1 MTTMTRRQ
9 FMVCAAGLTFT
20 VVAPPVAGL
29 AIDARK
35 IDTRK
40 INAWAAIDAEGT
52 VYIVNPSV
60 EMGQGSMTAIP
71 RIVADE
77 MDADWDRVVIVP
89 AAADDKIYG
98 NPGFRNMM
106 YTAGSATVTGYWDT
120 ARTFGAQVRR
130 VLMTNAARVMEVP
143 LAELTTE
150 PGFVVHAASGR
161 RSSYGDI
168 ARVMEIPAEAPAIR
182 PDELKKPSEYRYIGR
197 DVMRVELPSKVDGSA
212 RYSIDVQ
219 LPGML
224 YASVLRGPVEAATPL
239 SIDDGA
245 ARAIPGVVR
254 IVRMPFGVGV
264 LADTPWAAFRAKDAL
279 KVQWDRSARG
289 YGHDSE
295 KAVAVYAA
303 AAKDLS
309 QPGKPWDTAG
319 DAAAAMSRAARIHE
333 AQYACDYTYHAQME
347 PLNSVALVSASGDSC
362 EIWCGTQ
369 SQTMAVAAVAK
380 ALAIPV
386 ERVKLNLMLLGGG
399 FGRRGHRDEEFIV
412 DSVLLSKEAKRPV
425 KVLWTRED
433 DVRNGRFRPLSVH
446 FLRAGLDADGRI
458 VAWQHRVACDEITAF
473 QDPVRYKGGGEKDF
487 LAMAGSELR
496 TYDIPNRLSEQLP
509 QVTGMRTSS
518 LRGIGF
524 GPNKFATEAFLDEV
538 AAREGIDPV
547 ALRLRLLKNTPRG
560 QAVIHEVVRMSDF
573 RRARPGRG
581 LGFAFVDYSGTMV
594 AAVAEVSVDASRG
607 DVTVHDFWCAL
618 DCGVAVHPDNVVAQ
632 TESSIVTGLGLALT
646 ERITF
651 RDGAVQ
657 QSNFFDYS
665 VPRMLDIPEL
675 HIKLVPT
682 PNKPTGAGQMA
693 TPVVAPAISSAVAA
707 ATKARLR
714 HTPFIAERVKQALA

>member
-1 MTTMTRRQ
+1 MLTMTRRQ
-9 FMVCAAGLTFT
+9 FMVGAAGLTFT
-20 VVAPPVAGL
+20 VL
-29 AIDARK
+29 ARPLLAFGIDAK
-35 IDTRK
+35 K
-40 INAWAAIDAEGT
+40 INAWAAVAPDGT
-52 VYIVNPSV
+52 VYIVNPAV

-71 RIVADE
+71 RIIADE

-106 YTAGSATVTGYWDT
+106 YTAGSATVTGYWDS

-130 VLMTNAARVMEVP
+130 VMMANAARILDAP
-143 LAELTTE
+143 ITELSTQ
-150 PGFVVHAASGR
+150 PGTVVHAASGR
-161 RSSYGDI
+161 KLGYGDI
-168 ARVMEIPAEAPAIR
+168 AKVAELPAEAPQIK
-182 PDELKKPSEYRYIGR
+182 PEELKKPSEYRYIGK

-212 RYSIDVQ
+212 QYSIDVQ

-224 YASVLRGPVEAATPL
+224 YGAVLRGPVEGAMAA
-239 SIDDGA
+239 SIDDAA
-245 ARAIPGVVR
+245 ARAVPGVVR
-254 IVRMPFGVGV
+254 VVRMPVGVGV
-264 LADTPWAAFRAKDAL
+264 LAETPWAAFRGKDAL
-279 KVQWDRSARG
+279 KVRWDRSARG

-295 KAVAVYAA
+295 KALAVYSAA
-303 AAKDLS
+303 ARDLS
-309 QPGKPWDTAG
+309 RPGKPWDTAG
-319 DAAAAMSRAARIHE
+319 DAAAAMLKAAKIYE
-333 AQYACDYTYHAQME
+333 AEYACDYTYHAQME
-347 PLNSVALVSASGDSC
+347 PLNSVAAVAPSGDSC

-380 ALAIPV
+380 ALDIPV
-386 ERVKLNLMLLGGG
+386 DKVKLNLMLLGGG

-446 FLRAGLDADGRI
+446 FLRAGVDADGRI

-473 QDPVRYKGGGEKDF
+473 QDPLRYKGGGEKDF

-538 AAREGIDPV
+538 AALHGIDPV
-547 ALRLRLLKNTPRG
+547 DLRLQLLRNTPRG
-560 QAVIHEVVRMSDF
+560 QAAVREVVQMSDF
-573 RRARPGRG
+573 RRPREGRG
-581 LGFAFVDYSGTMV
+581 LGFAFIDYSGTMV
-594 AAVAEVSVDASRG
+594 AAVAEVSVDKDRG
-607 DVTVHDFWCAL
+607 EVRVHDFWCAL
-618 DCGVAVHPDNVVAQ
+618 DCGIAVHPDNVVAQ
-632 TESSIVTGLGLALT
+632 TESSIVYGLGLALT

-651 RDGAVQ
+651 KDGAVQ
-657 QSNFFDYS
+657 QKNFYDYV
-665 VPRMLDIPEL
+665 VPRMRDIPEL
-675 HIKLVPT
+675 HIKLLPT
-682 PNKPTGAGQMA
+682 PNRPTGVGQMA

-707 ATKARLR
+707 ATRVRVR
-714 HTPFIAERVKQALA
+714 HTPFTTDRVKQALA